1 MHSTII
7 SLLLCAGVF
16 ISLWRYGRSQLS
28 ASKKMVLMILRT
40 GWILG
45 LFLSFLEPVIRFDRF
60 ESGSQKVSVLIDAS
74 LSMQNFSADTF
85 VKPIVDTLSSMEKR
99 SGGQVNFQYFLF
111 GDSTRNHNPSK
122 TLSFSDSRSNF
133 PLSLGTN
140 EKSRDMIIISDGHW
154 TNPAK
159 SSNIFPTNTIYYV
172 TLPDAVPN
180 SFVKTVIAAPQNSP
194 VDSMFT
200 VSVEASGYV
209 QTDGNLTLTLKKKGK
224 IVKTETVQMEQG
236 YFTRRIE
243 FRTSNNRPAKE
254 LYTVEAFL
262 DSDTPPS
269 VSSFVH
275 QTIPQNLTYFIYSAK
290 SSLDRRYLTQALL
303 SNKMFKEK
311 SSSPDIL
318 FLFDWDSTAIR
329 HTRSLPRH
337 GVTVFMGTLPCS
349 SRTIYSP
356 AVSIRQT
363 NNMGAALN
371 PNLRVLPPAVEIIIC
386 NNLSL
391 TGRKNLLEAAVST
404 DNGTNSEA
412 ASILFSGRFRGNYS
426 LFCPVKGIWRWDFWP
441 MSSDRA
447 ESELFS
453 FSNTLLET
461 AKELLLDNISD
472 EFILYPPHSLHETD
486 SARFIMSLPSSI
498 PIFETF
504 KLEVKIQNENISID
518 TVLNYYPTG
527 LNKQPLS
534 FRTLPEGKY
543 SISSKIT
550 AGSIKAEFIDSFTVN
565 RDMSELSVLSQ
576 NTQYLQEFAH
586 PLDFNDSAALHTLY
600 TSWNEVNSAKNTV
613 TETIRISR
621 SWLLLSLMLLLL
633 AAELVM
639 RRKYGI
645 D

>member
-1 MHSTII
+1 M
-7 SLLLCAGVF
+7 A
-16 ISLWRYGRSQLS
+16 
-28 ASKKMVLMILRT
+28 LRI

-60 ESGSQKVSVLIDAS
+60 ESGSQKTAVLIDAS
-74 LSMQNFSADTF
+74 LSMRNFSADSF
-85 VKPIVDTLSSMEKR
+85 VNSIIDTLSSMERR

-122 TLSFSDSRSNF
+122 AISFSDSRSNF

-140 EKSRDMIIISDGHW
+140 EKKQDMIIISDGHW

-159 SSNIFPTNTIYYV
+159 SSNVFPTNTIYYTV
-172 TLPDAVPN
+172 LPDAVPN
-180 SFVKTVIAAPQNSP
+180 SFIKTITIAPENTP
-194 VDSMFT
+194 VDSAFT
-200 VSVEASGYV
+200 ISIEANGYA
-209 QTDGNLTLTLKKKGK
+209 QADGNLTVALKKKGR
-224 IVKTETVQMEQG
+224 IVKTEIVQVEQG
-236 YFTRRIE
+236 YFTRIIE
-243 FRTSNNRPAKE
+243 FRTSNSRPAKE

-262 DSDTPPS
+262 DNDTPPS
-269 VSSFVH
+269 VSNFVH
-275 QTIPQNLTYFIYSAK
+275 QTIPQNLSYSIYSAK
-290 SSLDRRYLTQALL
+290 ASLDRRYATQALL
-303 SNKMFKEK
+303 INKTFREK

-318 FLFDWDSTAIR
+318 FLFDWDSTAVR
-329 HTRSLPRH
+329 LTRTLPRH

-349 SRTIYSP
+349 SRAIYSP

-363 NNMGAALN
+363 GNMSAASN
-371 PNLRVLPPAVEIIIC
+371 PNLRTLPPAAEIIIC
-386 NNLSL
+386 NNLPL
-391 TGRKNLLEAAVST
+391 TGRKNLIEAAIST
-404 DNGTNSEA
+404 DNGANSESA
-412 ASILFSGRFRGNYS
+412 VILFSGRFRGTYS
-426 LFCPVKGIWRWDFWP
+426 LFCPVKGVWRWDFWP

-453 FSNTLLET
+453 FSNMLLET

-472 EFILYPPHSLHETD
+472 AFILYPAQTLHETD

-504 KLEVKIQNENISID
+504 KLEVKIQNENISVD

-534 FRTLPEGKY
+534 FKALPEGTY

-550 AGSIKAEFIDSFTVN
+550 AGSIRAEFSDSFTVN
-565 RDMSELSVLSQ
+565 RDMSELSVISQ
-576 NTQYLQEFAH
+576 NTQYLQDFAH
-586 PLDFNDSAALHTLY
+586 PLDFNDSAAMHTLF
-600 TSWNEVNSAKNTV
+600 TSWNEINSGKNTV

-621 SWLLLSLMLLLL
+621 SWLLLSIILLLL

-639 RRKYGI
+639 RRKYGV

>member
-7 SLLLCAGVF
+7 ILFLCAGVF
-16 ISLWRYGRSQLS
+16 ISLWRYGRTQLS
-28 ASKKMVLMILRT
+28 ASKKVVLMILRT

-45 LFLSFLEPVIRFDRF
+45 LILSFLEPVIRFDRF
-60 ESGSQKVSVLIDAS
+60 ESGSQKVAVLVDAS
-74 LSMQNFSADTF
+74 LSMQNFSADSF
-85 VKPIVDTLSSMEKR
+85 VNNIIDTLSSMEKR

-122 TLSFSDSRSNF
+122 SINFSDSKSSF

-140 EKSRDMIIISDGHW
+140 ERNRDMIIISDGHW

-159 SSNIFPTNTIYYV
+159 SSSIFPTNTIYYV

-180 SFVKTVIAAPQNSP
+180 SFVKTITTAPQNSP
-194 VDSMFT
+194 VDSQFT
-200 VSVEASGYV
+200 VSVEASGFA
-209 QTDGNLTLTLKKKGK
+209 QTDGNLTIRLKKKGT
-224 IVKTETVQMEQG
+224 IVKTEIVQIEQG
-236 YFTRRIE
+236 YFTRRID
-243 FRTSNNRPAKE
+243 FRTSNRRPAKE
-254 LYTVEAFL
+254 LYTVEASL

-269 VSSFVH
+269 VSNFVH
-275 QTIPQNLTYFIYSAK
+275 QTIPQNLTYSIYSAK
-290 SSLDRRYLTQALL
+290 ASLDRRYLSQALL
-303 SNKMFKEK
+303 ANKTFKEK

-318 FLFDWDSTAIR
+318 FLFDYDSTAIR
-329 HTRSLPRH
+329 LMRTLPRH
-337 GVTVFMGTLPCS
+337 GVAVFMGTLPCS

-363 NNMGAALN
+363 SGMSAASN
-371 PNLRVLPPAVEIIIC
+371 PSLRALPPAAEIIIC

-404 DNGTNSEA
+404 ETSADSESS
-412 ASILFSGRFRGNYS
+412 SILFSGRFRGTYS

-453 FSNTLLET
+453 FSNTLLAT

-472 EFILYPPHSLHETD
+472 EFILYPAQMLHETD
-486 SARFIMSLPSSI
+486 SARFMMSLPSSV

-518 TVLNYYPTG
+518 TTLNYYPTG

-534 FRTLPEGKY
+534 FKTLSEGSY

-550 AGSIKAEFIDSFTVN
+550 AGNIRAEFSDSFTVN

-586 PLDFNDSAALHTLY
+586 PLDFGDSDALQTLF
-600 TSWNEVNSAKNTV
+600 TSWNETTSGKNTV

-621 SWLLLSLMLLLL
+621 SWLLLSIMLLLL

-639 RRKYGI
+639 RRKYGV